1 MVPGTDAEAGGLP
14 WGGGGWGCSP
24 TPSQCTSGPHPP
36 PTPPQK
42 PNRKPSPPSPI
53 SRALRGSSQE
63 PGLPLGRDPVIG
75 VRAGERGRILRLDTQ
90 IWGAGGGQGPRLRGT
105 RPGEFLPLSAAGGV
119 RYGQEKGVS
128 FQRLTAKELLFKE
141 AGGSQRS
148 VIHSILCPF
157 HIFRAAE
164 QFGAASGTGREGG
177 GAPPRRSQRCGAGST
192 TAAPPSQ
199 IPGLRPRPLAARSA
213 SPRFTTSPA
222 ANGPIG
228 GRDERTSANQ
238 GLLTQVSLHPL
249 PRPRLESHRPA
260 VSPSHPAPLRGGG
273 SQLRSSPGCSGGAGR
288 GGGVCHLVTLILA
301 SSQTRLSSLSQSSW

>member
-1 MVPGTDAEAGGLP
+1 MGL
-14 WGGGGWGCSP
+14 
-24 TPSQCTSGPHPP
+24 
-36 PTPPQK
+36 
-42 PNRKPSPPSPI
+42 
-53 SRALRGSSQE
+53 
-63 PGLPLGRDPVIG
+63 
-75 VRAGERGRILRLDTQ
+75 
-90 IWGAGGGQGPRLRGT
+90 
-105 RPGEFLPLSAAGGV
+105 
-119 RYGQEKGVS
+119 QEKGVS

-177 GAPPRRSQRCGAGST
+177 GASPRRSQRCGAGSV
-192 TAAPPSQ
+192 TAAPPRQ

-213 SPRFTTSPA
+213 PPRFTTSPA

-228 GRDERTSANQ
+228 GRDERTSDNQ
-238 GLLTQVSLHPL
+238 DLLTQASLHPL
-249 PRPRLESHRPA
+249 PRPRCESHRPS

-273 SQLRSSPGCSGGAGR
+273 SQRRSSPGCSGGAGR
-288 GGGVCHLVTLILA
+288 GGGVCHLAALILA

>member
-1 MVPGTDAEAGGLP
+1 MYVGPSPAPNTSPKTKQKTLPAFSNLPSAEREQPGTWASTGKGPCDRRQGWGAGEDSTARYSDL
-14 WGGGGWGCSP
+14 GGGGRS
-24 TPSQCTSGPHPP
+24 
-36 PTPPQK
+36 
-42 PNRKPSPPSPI
+42 
-53 SRALRGSSQE
+53 
-63 PGLPLGRDPVIG
+63 
-75 VRAGERGRILRLDTQ
+75 
-90 IWGAGGGQGPRLRGT
+90 
-105 RPGEFLPLSAAGGV
+105 
-119 RYGQEKGVS
+119 
-128 FQRLTAKELLFKE
+128 
-141 AGGSQRS
+141 GSQTAGYAS
-148 VIHSILCPF
+148 G
-157 HIFRAAE
+157 AAE